1 MPRPIQANLDLSA
14 LENNLRVARR
24 TTSARI
30 MSVIKAD
37 GYGHGLMRAAEAL
50 AATDGYALLDIR
62 DAVRLRE
69 AGYRQTILL
78 LEGCFSADELPVIA
92 EYGLTC
98 VIHSPW
104 QIAMLDA
111 CPGKG
116 KLDVWLKVN
125 SGMNR
130 LGFPLQQVA
139 QTMDQL
145 RRHRA
150 VREITLMTHFAT
162 ADDSRG
168 IAEPLALFNDLAASY
183 RVARSLANS
192 ATLLRY
198 PEAHGDWVRPGIMLY
213 GASPFA
219 EVSAQ
224 ELGLKPVMTLNSRII
239 ATQELRAGDEVGY
252 GALFRAEHNMRI
264 GIVACGYA
272 DGYPRQSGRVEPE
285 AAPRPD
291 EVRVSDETTSHSTKP
306 EKRWQ
311 VAGYGGVPLAG
322 VPGTHRP
329 TPGGYALSGTP
340 ILVDGQRTRTLG
352 RVSMDML
359 CVDLS
364 TLPQA
369 GVGSRVVM
377 WGEGMPIE
385 EVARAAGTV
394 SYELMCALTPRV
406 PVV

>member
-14 LENNLRVARR
+14 LESNLRVARHA
-24 TTSARI
+24 TSARI

-69 AGYRQTILL
+69 AGYRQAILL
-78 LEGCFSADELPVIA
+78 LEGYFSEDELPVIA

-111 CPGKG
+111 YPGPAKSGKG
-116 KLDVWLKVN
+116 TLDVWLKVN

-130 LGFPLQQVA
+130 LGFAPQQVA

-150 VREITLMTHFAT
+150 VRDITLMTHFAN
-162 ADDSRG
+162 ADEARG
-168 IAEPLALFNDLAASY
+168 IAEPLALFNDLAAYY
-183 RVARSLANS
+183 RAARSLANS

-252 GALFRAEHNMRI
+252 GAQFRAEHNMRI

-272 DGYPRQSGRVEPE
+272 DGYPR
-285 AAPRPD
+285 
-291 EVRVSDETTSHSTKP
+291 H
-306 EKRWQ
+306 
-311 VAGYGGVPLAG
+311 
-322 VPGTHRP
+322 
-329 TPGGYALSGTP
+329 ALSGTP

-364 TLPQA
+364 TLPDA
-369 GVGSRVVM
+369 GIGSPVVL
-377 WGEGMPIE
+377 WGAGMPIE
-385 EVARAAGTV
+385 EVARAAGTI
-394 SYELMCALTPRV
+394 SYELMCARTERV
-406 PVV
+406 RIVT